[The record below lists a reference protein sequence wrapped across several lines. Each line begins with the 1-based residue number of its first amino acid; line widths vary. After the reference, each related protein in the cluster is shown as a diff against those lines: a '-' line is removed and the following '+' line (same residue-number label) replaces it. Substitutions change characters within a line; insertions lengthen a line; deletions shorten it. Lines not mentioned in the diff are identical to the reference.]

1 MRPLAPGWRGR
12 LWRFTVLIVIPG
24 LICGWLVALWG

>member
-1 MRPLAPGWRGR
+1 MTPAAGWQGR
-12 LWRFTVLIVIPG
+12 LWRFSVLIVIPG